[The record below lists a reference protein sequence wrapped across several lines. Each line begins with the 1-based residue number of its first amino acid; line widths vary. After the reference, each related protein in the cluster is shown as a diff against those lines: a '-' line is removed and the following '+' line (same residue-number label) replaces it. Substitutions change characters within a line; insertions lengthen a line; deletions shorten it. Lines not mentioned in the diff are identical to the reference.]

1 MPLLIAS
8 QSEEF
13 HLGTQLKFRHSKETK
28 VGETD
33 LPPRGSRHSPMWQCS
48 VHPPIPSASPLGGWG
63 QFSKQTSSW
72 VWHLTSLEG
81 LPHLL

>member
-33 LPPRGSRHSPMWQCS
+33 LPPRVLFLSTIEQEAADIHLCGSVQSTLQ
-48 VHPPIPSASPLGGWG
+48 
-63 QFSKQTSSW
+63 
-72 VWHLTSLEG
+72 SL
-81 LPHLL
+81 LHLLWEAGDSSPSRPPPGSGT